1 MSQEEN
7 VAADALVKPFS
18 VSSEDEGGATV
29 ISVAGEL
36 DLSTAPRFEE
46 HLRGAGAGARV
57 VVDLSACEFI
67 DSTGIA
73 LIVRAAQEGD
83 GDGSRIALC
92 GLKQQVL
99 RVLQVA
105 GVEDQIPT
113 KQSRREAIETVRA

>member
-1 MSQEEN
+1 MSQEKN
-7 VAADALVKPFS
+7 VAADLTATPFA

-29 ISVAGEL
+29 ISVVGEL
-36 DLSTAPRFEE
+36 DLSTAPQLEKC
-46 HLRGAGAGARV
+46 LRGTGAT

-73 LIVRAAQEGD
+73 LLVRAWQGN
-83 GDGSRIALC
+83 DGSRARIALC

-105 GVEDQIPT
+105 GVEELIPT
-113 KQSRREAIETVRA
+113 KPTRQEAIEMLRT

>member
-7 VAADALVKPFS
+7 VAADPRATPFS

-29 ISVAGEL
+29 ITVVGEL
-36 DLSTAPRFEE
+36 DLSTAPQLEE
-46 HLRGAGAGARV
+46 CLRSAGANV

-73 LIVRAAQEGD
+73 LIVRAAQGRD
-83 GDGSRIALC
+83 GDGARIALC

-105 GVEDQIPT
+105 GVEDMIPT
-113 KQSRREAIETVRA
+113 KPTRQEAIETLRA

>member
-7 VAADALVKPFS
+7 VAADALVQPFS

-36 DLSTAPRFEE
+36 DLSTAPQLEE
-46 HLRGAGAGARV
+46 HLRGAGASV

-73 LIVRAAQEGD
+73 LIVRAAQGGD
-83 GDGSRIALC
+83 GDGARIALC

-113 KQSRREAIETVRA
+113 KPTRQEAIETLLT